1 MKKAIRTAL
10 RRLGIDIVRYTPP
23 PTTKRTRALSYFKTA
38 TGNYYLPRD
47 AQADFI
53 ASAIRSNQV
62 FDEPIVN
69 VARKYGRLGTVVL
82 DVGANFGQMS
92 VLFSNIVGPA
102 GKVYSFDADDF
113 VFEILTKNIAANE
126 RTDCIVP
133 VFGAV
138 HSVAGQTLYF
148 PEQDFE
154 RFPSY
159 GSYGIDYVGNRGRPV
174 PTLTIDSLNIVE
186 PVSFMKVDVQG
197 GDLHAMR
204 GAVETIAKNRMPIL
218 FEYEYQFEAELKL
231 SFQEYV
237 DFVAQ
242 IGYRFE
248 SVINGYN
255 YLILPR
261 EST

>member
-1 MKKAIRTAL
+1 MKKLIKSAL
-10 RRLGIDIVRYTPP
+10 RRFGIDIRRYTPP
-23 PTTKRTRALSYFKTA
+23 LTSKRTRALSYFKTA

-47 AQADFI
+47 AQADYI
-53 ASAIRSNQV
+53 AIAIKSGQV
-62 FDEPIVN
+62 FDEEIVN
-69 VARKYGRLGTVVL
+69 VARRFGRPDTAIL

-92 VLFSNIVGPA
+92 ILLSEIVGPG

-113 VFEILTKNIAANE
+113 MFEILNKNIAANE
-126 RTDCIVP
+126 RTGRIVP

-138 HSVAGQTLYF
+138 HDVAGETLYF

-154 RFPSY
+154 RFPTY
-159 GSYGIDYVGNRGRPV
+159 GSYGIDYKGNKGRPV
-174 PTLTIDSLNIVE
+174 PTITIDSLAINE
-186 PVSFMKVDVQG
+186 PISFMKVDVQG
-197 GDLHAMR
+197 GDLLAMR
-204 GAVETIAKNRMPIL
+204 GAINTIAKNKMPIV

-255 YLILPR
+255 YLIVPR
-261 EST
+261 TPN

>member
-1 MKKAIRTAL
+1 MKKLIKDSM
-10 RRLGIDIVRYTPP
+10 RRLGFDIVRYSPP
-23 PTTKRTRALSYFKTA
+23 PTTKRTRALSYFTTS

-47 AQADFI
+47 AQADYI
-53 ASAIRSNQV
+53 AIAIRANQI

-69 VARKYGRLGTVVL
+69 VAKKYGRPGTAVL

-92 VLFSNIVGPA
+92 ILFSDIVGPA

-113 VFEILTKNIAANE
+113 IFEILNRNIEANG
-126 RTDCIVP
+126 RVGRVIP

-138 HSVAGQTLYF
+138 HDIEGETLYF
-148 PEQDFE
+148 PVQDFE

-159 GSYGIDYVGNRGRPV
+159 GSYGIDYVGHKGRPV
-174 PTLTIDSLNIVE
+174 PTLTIDSLNIEE
-186 PVSFMKVDVQG
+186 PISFMKVDVQG
-197 GDLHAMR
+197 GDLLAMR
-204 GAVETIAKNRMPIL
+204 GALKTIAKHKMPIV
-218 FEYEYQFEAELKL
+218 FEYEYQFEAEYKL

-237 DFVAQ
+237 DFVAE

-261 EST
+261 ASS

>member
-1 MKKAIRTAL
+1 MKKLIKSAL
-10 RRLGIDIVRYTPP
+10 RRFGIDIQRYTPP
-23 PTTKRTRALSYFKTA
+23 LMSKRTRALSYFKTA

-47 AQADFI
+47 ARADFV
-53 ASAIRSNQV
+53 AAAIKADQI

-69 VARKYGRLGTVVL
+69 AAKRFGRPGTVIL

-92 VLFSNIVGPA
+92 ILFSEIVGPS

-113 VFEILTKNIAANE
+113 IFEILSKNIAANE
-126 RTDCIVP
+126 RTARIVP

-138 HSVAGQTLYF
+138 HDVAGQTLYF

-159 GSYGIDYVGNRGRPV
+159 GSYGIDYKTNKGRPV
-174 PTLTIDSLNIVE
+174 PTITIDSLDIAE
-186 PVSFMKVDVQG
+186 PISFMKVDVQG
-197 GDLHAMR
+197 GDLLAMR
-204 GAVETIAKNRMPIL
+204 GAVKTIAKNKMPIV
-218 FEYEYQFEAELKL
+218 FEYEYQFEAEYKL

-248 SVINGYN
+248 NVINGYN
-255 YLILPR
+255 YLIVPR
-261 EST
+261 TST

>member
-1 MKKAIRTAL
+1 MKKLIKSAL
-10 RRLGIDIVRYTPP
+10 RRLGIDIRRYTPP
-23 PTTKRTRALSYFKTA
+23 LTSKRTRALSYFKTA

-47 AQADFI
+47 AQADYV
-53 ASAIRSNQV
+53 AAAIKSDLV
-62 FDEPIVN
+62 FDEEIVN
-69 VARKYGRLGTVVL
+69 AARRFGRPDTAIL

-92 VLFSNIVGPA
+92 VLFSEIVGPG

-113 VFEILTKNIAANE
+113 IFEILNKNIAANE
-126 RTDCIVP
+126 RTARIVP

-138 HSVAGQTLYF
+138 HNVPGQTLYF

-159 GSYGIDYVGNRGRPV
+159 GSYGIDYQGNKGRPV
-174 PTLTIDSLNIVE
+174 PTITIDSLAINE
-186 PVSFMKVDVQG
+186 PISFMKVDVQG
-197 GDLHAMR
+197 GDLLAMR
-204 GAVETIAKNRMPIL
+204 GAVKTIAKNKMPIV

-237 DFVAQ
+237 DFVAE

-255 YLILPR
+255 YLIVPR
-261 EST
+261 TPN